1 MDLLTKIKASADFI
15 LKQSK
20 YKPEIGLILGSGLG
34 SLADSIVISQ
44 TSQLLL

>member
-34 SLADSIVISQ
+34 SLADSIENPEYYN
-44 TSQLLL
+44 